1 MKKIE
6 CNLNTCDPTKCPQLH
21 KPKPLARYL
30 AEYLATGID
39 RTHEAGMPVDF
50 TQEGLKPV
58 LEQALEAYESTENV
72 IIQII
77 KKKVK

>member
-1 MKKIE
+1 MKE
-6 CNLNTCDPTKCPQLH
+6 CNCDTCVRLRT
-21 KPKPLARYL
+21 PKPLAQYL
-30 AEYLATGID
+30 GEYLATGID
-39 RTHEAGMPVDF
+39 RTHEAGMPMDY
-50 TQEGLKPV
+50 TKEGLKPV